1 MTVVYFRRE
10 VDVEY
15 QQWGYRKLR
24 YLTTLPRACGLATC
38 SQARRGLQVPGLH
51 CHADRQSTPRW
62 LGLTGHGRH
71 AVSLFRG
78 VGMGAPSPF
87 EFRFHGASAVIA
99 PRASAP
105 PHTSSTHFSLT
116 PLVTYRHPR
125 AFVVGFVQHFRD
137 EELQRRTPHLPRRPR
152 AQPVVDSNHHVSAPR
167 ALLIS
172 NPLNTSRRRTL
183 RTLLHHLSGLSP
195 QSAPPS
201 NPQDNP
207 V

>member
-1 MTVVYFRRE
+1 MGLDSE
-10 VDVEY
+10 
-15 QQWGYRKLR
+15 
-24 YLTTLPRACGLATC
+24 TLPQVGRLGDKPHLQPAPARASTTEALTRSELPTSA
-38 SQARRGLQVPGLH
+38 SERVLEFRERLKREPLLVSSVESVHVPASCHGVH
-51 CHADRQSTPRW
+51 NFHADRQSTPRW

-137 EELQRRTPHLPRRPR
+137 EELQRRTPHLPRHPR
-152 AQPVVDSNHHVSAPR
+152 AQPVVDSNHH
-167 ALLIS
+167 
-172 NPLNTSRRRTL
+172 
-183 RTLLHHLSGLSP
+183 
-195 QSAPPS
+195 SAPPS